1 MLFNCKDNFYNL
13 LTVIIVAEQSDTCK
27 FLKDKPTQ
35 KFGEKNYVSHPLSP
49 VRDCP
54 RQVSPL

>member
-27 FLKDKPTQ
+27 FLKNKPTQ

-54 RQVSPL
+54 C